1 MYVVSL
7 EPPLW
12 NQEKENKRLRNKET
26 SKMDN
31 KMSDL
36 NLSIITLNV
45 NVLNTPTKRQRLE
58 EYSQHSTNK
67 KW

>member
-1 MYVVSL
+1 M
-7 EPPLW
+7 
-12 NQEKENKRLRNKET
+12 RNKDT

-36 NLSIITLNV
+36 NLSINTLNV

-67 KW
+67 K